1 MLQCSE
7 CVPAKIIPSYMRVF
21 RHSGDLG
28 DTLHALALIE
38 DTPSGPHSLFL
49 VDRACTK
56 PLVSRSKLITPIIER
71 QPYIK
76 EVVCTE
82 QEPDYDLAE
91 FRGFHR
97 ADISLM
103 EAQRQYMNS
112 RYKTN
117 LKTKGDKPWLHNIDP
132 KTEADIILA
141 RSPRYHNHLFPWLKI
156 MNHLRSTKLKVLFIG
171 PAEEHRAFTMQFGHV
186 EHRPTKDLLE
196 AAELIA
202 GASLFIGNQSS
213 PLAVA
218 EGLKAPRIAEVC
230 LGVCDTIFHDENAQ
244 WCAHGSVEIPSIN
257 GSEPFRVES
266 TIKGL
271 KEPREVNKGCPPPC
285 GWEWGDMKRRM
296 SLKPFASQMAAMDR
310 SKNQKEWE
318 EAILVNTMTA
328 YPEYFEEKGK
338 KAMFTNYI
346 SAMRKAGYEDFDLE
360 LQAC

>member
-1 MLQCSE
+1 L
-7 CVPAKIIPSYMRVF
+7 KF

-28 DTLHALALIE
+28 DLCHAMALLQE
-38 DTPSGPHSLFL
+38 VKGGPHSLFF

-56 PLVSRSKLITPIIER
+56 PLVSRSKLIAPLFER

-82 QEPDYDLAE
+82 DAPDYDLAE

-97 ADISLM
+97 ADISLL

-117 LKTKGDKPWLHNIDP
+117 LQTKGRKPWLTNIDP
-132 KTEADIILA
+132 KSEADVIIA
-141 RSPRYHNHLFPWLKI
+141 RSPRYHNHLFPWLKV
-156 MNHLRSTKLKVLFIG
+156 MNHLRSTKAKVLFIG
-171 PAEEHRAFTMQFGHV
+171 PAEEHRAFTTQFGPV
-186 EHRPTKDLLE
+186 EHKATKDLLE

-230 LGVCDTIFHDENAQ
+230 LGVCDTIFYDEKAQ
-244 WCAHGSVEIPSIN
+244 WVAHGTVEIPPLA
-257 GSEPFRVES
+257 GSPAFRIES
-266 TIKGL
+266 TIKGM
-271 KEPREVNKGCPPPC
+271 KSPAEVNRGCPPPG
-285 GWEWGDMKRRM
+285 GWQWEDMDGRM
-296 SLKPFASQMAAMDR
+296 SLKSFAIQMYGIDKTKTVRQWEDR
-310 SKNQKEWE
+310 
-318 EAILVNTMTA
+318 ILLNTMTA
-328 YPEYFEEKGK
+328 KPQFFEEKGK

-346 SAMRKAGYEDFDLE
+346 SAMRNAGYEDFDVE

>member
-1 MLQCSE
+1 M
-7 CVPAKIIPSYMRVF
+7 KF
-21 RHSGDLG
+21 RSSGDLG
-28 DTLHALALIE
+28 DIVASLPLVE
-38 DTPSGPHSLFL
+38 GTPNGPHSYFF

-56 PLVSRSKLITPIIER
+56 PLVSRAHLLVPLIER

-76 EVVCTE
+76 EVICTE
-82 QEPDYDLAE
+82 ETPDYDLAE

-117 LKTKGDKPWLHNIDP
+117 LQTKGDKPWLTNIEP
-132 KTEADIILA
+132 NYQVDIVLA
-141 RSPRYHNHLFPWLKI
+141 RSPRYHNHLFPWFKI
-156 MNHLRSTKLKVLFIG
+156 LEHYRSTSSKMGFVG

-186 EHRPTKDLLE
+186 PHIATKNLLE
-196 AAELIA
+196 VAELIS

-230 LGVCDTIFHDENAQ
+230 LGVCDTIFKDEKAQ
-244 WCAHGSVEIPSIN
+244 WVAHGAVELPSIA
-257 GSEPFRVES
+257 GSEPKKIEAV
-266 TIKGL
+266 IKGL

-296 SLKPFASQMAAMDR
+296 SLKPFAAQMYGMDK
-310 SKNQKEWE
+310 SKTQKEWE
-318 EAILVNTMTA
+318 EAILINTMTA
-328 YPEYFEEKGK
+328 HPEYFEERGK

-346 SAMRKAGYEDFDLE
+346 SAMRKAGYEDFDVLLE
-360 LQAC
+360 AC

>member
-1 MLQCSE
+1 L
-7 CVPAKIIPSYMRVF
+7 KF
-21 RHSGDLG
+21 RSGGDLG
-28 DTLHALALIE
+28 DIIE
-38 DTPSGPHSLFL
+38 SLPLLQEVNGGPHSYFF

-56 PLVSRSKLITPIIER
+56 PLVARAHLLKGLIER

-82 QEPDYDLAE
+82 DEPDYDLAE

-112 RYKTN
+112 RYKTH
-117 LKTKGDKPWLHNIDP
+117 LKTKGNKPWLYNIDP
-132 KTEADIILA
+132 NPEVDVALA
-141 RSPRYHNHLFPWLKI
+141 RSPRYHNHLFPWLKV
-156 MNHLRSTKLKVLFIG
+156 MNHLRSTDLKVAFIG
-171 PAEEHRAFTMQFGHV
+171 PAEEHRAFTMQFGPV
-186 EHRPTKDLLE
+186 KHRPTKDLLE

-230 LGVCDTIFHDENAQ
+230 LGVCDTIFHDEKAQ
-244 WCAHGSVEIPSIN
+244 WCAHGTVEIPSIK
-257 GSEPFRVES
+257 GSKSLLIES
-266 TIKGL
+266 TIKGM
-271 KEPREVNKGCPPPC
+271 KSPAEVNRGCPPPG
-285 GWEWGDMKRRM
+285 GWQWEDMDGRM
-296 SLKPFASQMAAMDR
+296 SLKSFAIQMYGLDKTKTVR
-310 SKNQKEWE
+310 QWE
-318 EAILVNTMTA
+318 DKILLNTMTA
-328 YPEYFEEKGK
+328 KPEFFEERGK